1 MWEQDALT
9 KQLHIP
15 SPSVEFGTINV
26 LIKIES
32 ITTELRQKKTK
43 QKKGHGAHLAKLI
56 KSLQWKKNKNKNQKT
71 TTTTKTITW
80 LQKQQFFSTFFF
92 PPKFSYED
100 EFSV

>member
-32 ITTELRQKKTK
+32 ITTELRQKKK
-43 QKKGHGAHLAKLI
+43 QNKKKAMKHT
-56 KSLQWKKNKNKNQKT
+56 LQ
-71 TTTTKTITW
+71 
-80 LQKQQFFSTFFF
+80 S
-92 PPKFSYED
+92 S
-100 EFSV
+100 